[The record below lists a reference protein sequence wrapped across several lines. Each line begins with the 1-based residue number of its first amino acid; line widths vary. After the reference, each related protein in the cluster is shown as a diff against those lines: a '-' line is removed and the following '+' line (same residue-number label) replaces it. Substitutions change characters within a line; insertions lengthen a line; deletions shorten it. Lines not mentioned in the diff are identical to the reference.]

1 MKNEEELEE
10 IIKEVNT
17 SQTDENQAQ
26 KEEIQEPLS
35 EDEKKTRAYQKQA
48 LLEVYAQELYKA
60 NLEHQGQKTKEIYE
74 QLAQSNGTQ
83 KELIDQVKKVKRIYE
98 AIEITKPNK
107 EPIYICNNI
116 DDALILENHGKN
128 AIFTELNK
136 IIDENKYIKTS
147 YIKEITSNKKAMKRN
162 YILAIRTENQEQEE
176 DIEKELKQSK
186 IKFTPLVL
194 GNNDTI
200 DTYYKYCYDND
211 QMDYFYENIDPFN
224 NLSNFN
230 YLVYNFENELKEHQ
244 EHKQVYT
251 GFKNLDFILNG
262 INSGLY
268 VLGAGSSIGKT
279 TFILQIADTLASKGH
294 KVLYFSLEQ
303 SRFELITKSISRYT
317 FLSGSGNPL
326 TNFEIMNKDQWNNE
340 TFTKA
345 FMEYTNISRNIVIKE
360 GNFNVDVQ
368 TIRNSIEQF
377 TDTKD
382 KPIVFIDYLQIIK
395 PTDTRQTDKQ
405 AMDFTISELKRISRD
420 NDIPIIVIS
429 SLNRSNYNTT
439 INFEAFKES
448 GAIEYSS
455 DVVLGLQ
462 LQELNNI
469 EMKANQ
475 KNLSNEQRR
484 QLDNAKGQDK
494 RQLELVGL
502 KNRNGRSNFK
512 ITYDY
517 YTKYNTF
524 IEKDLMINNEIYNIK
539 DKK

>member
-211 QMDYFYENIDPFN
+211 QMNYFYENIDPFN

-230 YLVYNFENELKEHQ
+230 YLIYNFENELKEHQ
-244 EHKQVYT
+244 EHKQIDT

-345 FMEYTNISRNIVIKE
+345 FIEYTNISKNIVIKE
-360 GNFNVDVQ
+360 GNFNVDVL

-395 PTDTRQTDKQ
+395 PTNDRQTDKQ

-429 SLNRSNYNTT
+429 SLNRNNYNTT

-475 KNLSNEQRR
+475 KNLSNEQRQ

-524 IEKDLMINNEIYNIK
+524 IEKDLLINNEIYDIK
-539 DKK
+539 NKK

>member
-211 QMDYFYENIDPFN
+211 QMNYFYENIDPFN

-230 YLVYNFENELKEHQ
+230 YLIYNFENELKEHQ

>member
-10 IIKEVNT
+10 IIKEVNK

-211 QMDYFYENIDPFN
+211 QMNYFYENIDPFN

-230 YLVYNFENELKEHQ
+230 YLIYNFENELKEHQ
-244 EHKQVYT
+244 EHKQIDT

>member
-1 MKNEEELEE
+1 M
-10 IIKEVNT
+10 
-17 SQTDENQAQ
+17 
-26 KEEIQEPLS
+26 
-35 EDEKKTRAYQKQA
+35 
-48 LLEVYAQELYKA
+48 
-60 NLEHQGQKTKEIYE
+60 
-74 QLAQSNGTQ
+74 
-83 KELIDQVKKVKRIYE
+83 
-98 AIEITKPNK
+98 
-107 EPIYICNNI
+107 
-116 DDALILENHGKN
+116 
-128 AIFTELNK
+128 
-136 IIDENKYIKTS
+136 
-147 YIKEITSNKKAMKRN
+147 
-162 YILAIRTENQEQEE
+162 
-176 DIEKELKQSK
+176 
-186 IKFTPLVL
+186 
-194 GNNDTI
+194 
-200 DTYYKYCYDND
+200 
-211 QMDYFYENIDPFN
+211 
-224 NLSNFN
+224 
-230 YLVYNFENELKEHQ
+230 
-244 EHKQVYT
+244 
-251 GFKNLDFILNG
+251 
-262 INSGLY
+262 
-268 VLGAGSSIGKT
+268 
-279 TFILQIADTLASKGH
+279 QIADNLASKGN

-317 FLSGSGNPL
+317 FLSGNNNPL
-326 TNFEIMNKDQWNNE
+326 TNFDIMNKNQWNNE
-340 TFTKA
+340 TFTNA
-345 FMEYTNISRNIVIKE
+345 YVEYIKISKNIVIKE

-475 KNLSNEQRR
+475 KNLSNGQRQ

-524 IEKDLMINNEIYNIK
+524 IEKDLMINNEIYDIK
-539 DKK
+539 NKK

>member
-17 SQTDENQAQ
+17 SESQEQ

-211 QMDYFYENIDPFN
+211 QMNYFYENIDPFN

-230 YLVYNFENELKEHQ
+230 YLIYNFENELKEHQ
-244 EHKQVYT
+244 EHKQIDT

-262 INSGLY
+262 LNPGLY
-268 VLGAGSSIGKT
+268 VLGARVKFRKNNLCFTNSG
-279 TFILQIADTLASKGH
+279 LPSK
-294 KVLYFSLEQ
+294 
-303 SRFELITKSISRYT
+303 
-317 FLSGSGNPL
+317 
-326 TNFEIMNKDQWNNE
+326 
-340 TFTKA
+340 
-345 FMEYTNISRNIVIKE
+345 
-360 GNFNVDVQ
+360 
-368 TIRNSIEQF
+368 
-377 TDTKD
+377 
-382 KPIVFIDYLQIIK
+382 
-395 PTDTRQTDKQ
+395 
-405 AMDFTISELKRISRD
+405 
-420 NDIPIIVIS
+420 
-429 SLNRSNYNTT
+429 
-439 INFEAFKES
+439 
-448 GAIEYSS
+448 
-455 DVVLGLQ
+455 
-462 LQELNNI
+462 
-469 EMKANQ
+469 
-475 KNLSNEQRR
+475 
-484 QLDNAKGQDK
+484 
-494 RQLELVGL
+494 
-502 KNRNGRSNFK
+502 
-512 ITYDY
+512 
-517 YTKYNTF
+517 
-524 IEKDLMINNEIYNIK
+524 
-539 DKK
+539 

>member
-211 QMDYFYENIDPFN
+211 QMNYFYENIDPFN

-230 YLVYNFENELKEHQ
+230 YLIYNFENELKEHQ
-244 EHKQVYT
+244 EHKQIDT